1 LRLCPGLCICLM
13 LKLWEHSAVNKITK
27 KVDP

>member
-13 LKLWEHSAVNKITK
+13 LKLWECSAVNKITK